1 MEIAER
7 DQKIIRIREAMKA
20 NQNHILQKMRQLE
33 QRKEENPYLVPIYMK
48 YKNSNDHNVEQKQ
61 KQLLQMQKLL
71 DYLDE
76 TINKGRLTTSTYE
89 HAKKERSRVL
99 TTLDKVQ
106 KELDILE
113 GPNHD

>member
-7 DQKIIRIREAMKA
+7 DEQIKQIKAAMEAHQKYTLR
-20 NQNHILQKMRQLE
+20 KMRQLK
-33 QRKEENPYLVPIYMK
+33 QRKEENPYLAPIYMK
-48 YKNSNDHNVEQKQ
+48 YKNSHDHNVEQKQ

-76 TINKGRLTTSTYE
+76 TIDKGKLTTSTYE

-99 TTLDKVQ
+99 TTFDKVQ